1 MGSLPFQAPRKPSH
15 EDTEKSNGRPDLE
28 SFRGSR
34 GVKLQAGRQTVR
46 SGETF
51 TRSLLQLHLVVVEIP
66 LDEATHAH
74 LDRRARPI
82 TDVLD
87 EILDVGPR
95 VRHVPGLHR

>member
-1 MGSLPFQAPRKPSH
+1 GIASVPSPAQTLARGHREIKRTARSRKLPPR
-15 EDTEKSNGRPDLE
+15 
-28 SFRGSR
+28 R
-34 GVKLQAGRQTVR
+34 GVKRQAGRQTVR

-51 TRSLLQLHLVVVEIP
+51 TRSLLQLHLVVAEIP
-66 LDEATHAH
+66 LDEATLAH

-82 TDVLD
+82 PDDLG